1 MDYQIVN
8 SRTILAK
15 FAAMYF
21 VKTPFY
27 LKTVYPSLIWD
38 IKKKNTLYLTFDDGP
53 IPVVTEE
60 ILNILRSYNA
70 SATFFCIGENIS
82 QNLNIFEKVL
92 KEEHAIGNHTYRHLN
107 GWKTDLETYV
117 EDVRL
122 CDLKF
127 STPLFR
133 PPYGR
138 IGFQQIQELKK
149 QYKIIMWDVLS
160 GDFDTDADASK
171 CAKNVIDNAVEGSI
185 IVFHDS
191 LKAKDRVL
199 KSLPLVLEH
208 FSKEGYIFDKM
219 DN

>member
-1 MDYQIVN
+1 
-8 SRTILAK
+8 
-15 FAAMYF
+15 MYF

-60 ILNILRSYNA
+60 ILNMLRSYNA
-70 SATFFCIGENIS
+70 SATFFCIGENIN
-82 QNLNIFEKVL
+82 QNKNIFENL
-92 KEEHAIGNHTYRHLN
+92 KKDGHAIGNHTYHHLN
-107 GWKTDLETYV
+107 GWKTDLDKYI

-122 CDLKF
+122 CDNEF

-138 IGFQQIQELKK
+138 IGFQQIQQLKK

-160 GDFDTDADASK
+160 GDFDVDADAAK
-171 CAKNVIDNAVEGSI
+171 CTKNVIENSVEGSI

-208 FSKEGYIFDKM
+208 FSKMGYGFDKLEL
-219 DN
+219 

>member
-1 MDYQIVN
+1 
-8 SRTILAK
+8 
-15 FAAMYF
+15 MYF

-38 IKKKNTLYLTFDDGP
+38 IKKKNTLYLSFDDGP

-60 ILNILRSYNA
+60 ILNMLRAYNA
-70 SATFFCIGENIS
+70 SATFFCIGENIR
-82 QNLNIFEKVL
+82 QNKNIFEKL
-92 KEEHAIGNHTYRHLN
+92 KIDGHAIGNHTYHHLN
-107 GWKTDLETYV
+107 GWKTDLEKYV
-117 EDVRL
+117 EDVKL
-122 CDLKF
+122 CDAEY

-138 IGFQQIQELKK
+138 IGYQQIQELKK

-160 GDFDTDADASK
+160 GDFDTELDATK
-171 CAKNVIDNAVEGSI
+171 CTKNVIENAVDGSI
-185 IVFHDS
+185 VVFHDS

-208 FSKEGYIFDKM
+208 FSKEGFVFDKM
-219 DN
+219 EF

>member
-1 MDYQIVN
+1 
-8 SRTILAK
+8 
-15 FAAMYF
+15 MYF

-60 ILNILRSYNA
+60 ILNMLRSYNA
-70 SATFFCIGENIS
+70 SATFFCIGENIN
-82 QNLNIFEKVL
+82 QNKNIFENL
-92 KEEHAIGNHTYRHLN
+92 KKDGHAIGNHTYHHLN
-107 GWKTDLETYV
+107 GWKTDLDKYI

-122 CDLKF
+122 CDNEF

-160 GDFDTDADASK
+160 GDFDVDADAAR
-171 CAKNVIDNAVEGSI
+171 CTKNVVDNSVEGSI

-208 FSKEGYIFDKM
+208 FSKMGYSFDKLEL
-219 DN
+219 

>member
-1 MDYQIVN
+1 M
-8 SRTILAK
+8 ILAK

-38 IKKKNTLYLTFDDGP
+38 MKKQNTLYLTFDDGP

-60 ILNILRSYNA
+60 ILNMLKSYNA
-70 SATFFCIGENIS
+70 SATFFCIGENIR
-82 QNLNIFEKVL
+82 QNKNIFERIL
-92 KEEHAIGNHTYRHLN
+92 TDGHAIGNHTYHHLN

-122 CDLKF
+122 CDLEY

-149 QYKIIMWDVLS
+149 QYRIIMWDVLS
-160 GDFDTDADASK
+160 GDFDQDADVAK
-171 CAKNVIDNAVEGSI
+171 CTKNVIENTVDGSI

-199 KSLPLVLEH
+199 KTLPLVLEH
-208 FSKEGYIFDKM
+208 FSKAGYLFEKLEVQEG
-219 DN
+219 